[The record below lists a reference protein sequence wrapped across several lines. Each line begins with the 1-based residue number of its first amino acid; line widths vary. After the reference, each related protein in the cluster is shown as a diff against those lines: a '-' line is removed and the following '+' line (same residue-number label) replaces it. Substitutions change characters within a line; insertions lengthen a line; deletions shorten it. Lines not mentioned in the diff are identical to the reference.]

1 MKAELLS
8 SLLMSALA
16 CFATVF
22 SSHPALWD
30 LLFCSP
36 ANVDNTR
43 FDLTTGMTLICV
55 AVSYTQSFFPFFHA
69 DEIFWCRSNRPFMSS
84 HASNT
89 PKKDDCLVTL
99 KKPSPPK
106 HHDYVCVV
114 CPWSEVALGGSW
126 HSGPGVVTRCY
137 AVFQNGQ
144 SGLTSQWLDV
154 SNDDLP
160 CVSRGCVVPCLPA
173 LVLGSGLALGGNTS
187 CLQSVSGIAQPSSIT
202 GRR

>member
-1 MKAELLS
+1 MCSDLYLSICNKGSVFFPAAECTSMLCHCVL
-8 SLLMSALA
+8 
-16 CFATVF
+16 

-55 AVSYTQSFFPFFHA
+55 AVSYTQFFFPFFHA
-69 DEIFWCRSNRPFMSS
+69 AEHFWCRPNRPLMSS

-89 PKKDDCLVTL
+89 PKKDNCILTL
-99 KKPSPPK
+99 KKPLPTQAPWL
-106 HHDYVCVV
+106 CVV
-114 CPWSEVALGGSW
+114 CPWSEVALGW
-126 HSGPGVVTRCY
+126 QQAQGPGVVTRCY

-154 SNDDLP
+154 SNDLP
-160 CVSRGCVVPCLPA
+160 CVSGAVSCRAFLP
-173 LVLGSGLALGGNTS
+173 LCSGVGWL
-187 CLQSVSGIAQPSSIT
+187 
-202 GRR
+202 